1 MYKNSSHQLILPSDV
16 SGETTKADLC
26 RTYCM
31 VAAACPLYTPSAS
44 RAQGVLPT
52 KELFKVMLTNVRYHT
67 IMCLVSWLLLFN
79 TFPGQRFHHRQRVL
93 ALIRSFDVL

>member
-1 MYKNSSHQLILPSDV
+1 MYKNSSHQLILPSDM

-67 IMCLVSWLLLFN
+67 PALSLGCCFSTPCLVSLF
-79 TFPGQRFHHRQRVL
+79 HYRQTVL
-93 ALIRSFDVL
+93 VPIRSLDGL